1 MILRRSEPGPEQD
14 ATTDHDGRPDHDEPI
29 SRPDPGVEPVSTQA
43 LGTQTEIP
51 PRERGAEPQPAVA
64 AEPVGVPE
72 EPPSP
77 QPPVFQAP
85 PEYGKPHER
94 AGKPRGI
101 PEIGRAAPDM
111 VVDGADF
118 RTLTVRG
125 ASLRG
130 DDHRYSGTTRQDS
143 MGLWTL
149 RHPWEGEVLLA
160 CVADGVGSQPL
171 SHRGSE
177 LACRLLR
184 AEVEPY
190 VADLL
195 DVGERSRRDE
205 AARQLI
211 ERVALRMRGDIQDFG
226 TDPRTLSTTLVVAL
240 VELTS
245 VEAPRNCF
253 VFGVG
258 DSTALLLRDG
268 AFRGLWTDKHGDG
281 AISDSRTDALPG
293 HVGSVATAEARLGG
307 DDALVICTDGLANPM
322 RGEEVEEHLVRQWSS
337 RPVPGLLEF
346 AWQLSFRAK
355 SYGDDRTAVCVWG
368 R

>member
-1 MILRRSEPGPEQD
+1 MPPAAPTG
-14 ATTDHDGRPDHDEPI
+14 A
-29 SRPDPGVEPVSTQA
+29 DPQA
-43 LGTQTEIP
+43 
-51 PRERGAEPQPAVA
+51 GAVL
-64 AEPVGVPE
+64 E
-72 EPPSP
+72 EPPSRLSL
-77 QPPVFQAP
+77 FQAP
-85 PEYGKPHER
+85 PEYGNPHER

-101 PEIGRAAPDM
+101 PTIGRAAPDM

-118 RTLTVRG
+118 PGLTVRG

-130 DDHRYSGTTRQDS
+130 DDHRYNRETRQDS

-149 RHPWEGEVLLA
+149 RHPREGDVLLA

-177 LACRLLR
+177 RACRLLR
-184 AEVEPY
+184 EEVEPY

-195 DVGERSRRDE
+195 EVDDPPLRNA

-211 ERVALRMRGDIQDFG
+211 ERVAFRMRNHAQDHG
-226 TDPRTLSTTLVVAL
+226 MDPKALSTTLVVAL

-245 VEAPRNCF
+245 ADRPRNCF

-258 DSTALLLRDG
+258 DSAALLLRG
-268 AFRGLWTDKHGDG
+268 YAFRRLWTDKHGDG
-281 AISDSRTDALPG
+281 AISDSGTEALPG
-293 HVGSVATAEARLGG
+293 HVGSVATAEVRLGG
-307 DDALVICTDGLANPM
+307 DDVLVICTDGLVNPM
-322 RGEEVEEHLVRQWSS
+322 RNKEVEKDLVRQWSS
-337 RPVPGLLEF
+337 GPVPGFLEF